1 MPRAELDRIATGTG
15 CRRAMTV
22 TDAMFGAADRLLSK
36 RMCAV
41 VELQRDEYV
50 IGYREG
56 RDVCVFARG
65 KTWAEALEQ
74 ATQRV
79 ALVDQ
84 LVRNTPSNNVAIA
97 TAALVPVRFV
107 RLRRRDLAGSRG

>member
-1 MPRAELDRIATGTG
+1 
-15 CRRAMTV
+15 
-22 TDAMFGAADRLLSK
+22 MFGAVDRLLGK

-41 VELQRDEYV
+41 VELQQGEWV

-56 RDVCVFARG
+56 RDACVFARG
-65 KTWAEALEQ
+65 KTWEEAFEQ
-74 ATQRV
+74 AMQRV

-84 LVRNTPSNNVAIA
+84 LVRNTPSNNVAVA

-107 RLRRRDLAGSRG
+107 RLRRRDAAGPRSS

>member
-1 MPRAELDRIATGTG
+1 
-15 CRRAMTV
+15 MTV
-22 TDAMFGAADRLLSK
+22 TDAMFGAVDRLLNK

-41 VELQRDEYV
+41 VELHQDEYV
-50 IGYREG
+50 VGYREG

-65 KTWAEALEQ
+65 KTWEEALEQ

-79 ALVDQ
+79 TLVDQ
-84 LVRNTPSNNVAIA
+84 LVRDTPSTNVAVA

-107 RLRRRDLAGSRG
+107 RLRRRDLAGPQRS

>member
-1 MPRAELDRIATGTG
+1 
-15 CRRAMTV
+15 MTV
-22 TDAMFGAADRLLSK
+22 TDAMFGAIDRLLSK

-41 VELQRDEYV
+41 VEIQHNEYV

-65 KTWAEALEQ
+65 RTWEEALEQ

-79 ALVDQ
+79 TLVDQ
-84 LVRNTPSNNVAIA
+84 LVRNTSSNNVAVA

-107 RLRRRDLAGSRG
+107 RLRRRDLTESR